1 MEREDQSNDHSPV
14 EKCCICC
21 VLADQVTAA
30 SSSDIRNTFVSEYS
44 LFYGGPEGSNGEKG
58 CKSKQMMNISQMH
71 K

>member
-1 MEREDQSNDHSPV
+1 MEREDQSNDHSPA

-30 SSSDIRNTFVSEYS
+30 SSSDIRNTFVSEYF

-58 CKSKQMMNISQMH
+58 CKSKQMMNISQIH